1 MRQDIA
7 DEFCRIYDLTA
18 RQTLGWL
25 RAHAGSDEAHDLFQ
39 EVYEEL
45 LKTLRRKGI
54 GYIDDA
60 YAFVRNLAKSRL
72 GKRRRRQKPT
82 ELPLEFSDEDGE
94 ELERWLSSGFVL
106 EDEVARR
113 DLAERVRAFVDGESE
128 DSRQV
133 FYLHFGAELT
143 LAECADELGIPEST
157 VKSRLYRL
165 LKKIRE
171 NFEFEVIE

>member
-1 MRQDIA
+1 MRQETK

-25 RAHAGSDEAHDLFQ
+25 RAHAGASDAHDLFQ

-45 LKTLRRKGI
+45 LKTLRRKGV
-54 GYIDDA
+54 GYIDDEA
-60 YAFVRNLAKSRL
+60 AFVRNLAKSRL
-72 GKRRRRQKPT
+72 SKRHRRQTPP
-82 ELPLEFSDEDGE
+82 EIPLEFEDDDGE
-94 ELERWLSSGFVL
+94 ELERWLSDGFDL

-113 DLAERVRAFVDGESE
+113 DLAERVRAFVDGEGE
-128 DSRQV
+128 DARAV

-143 LAECADELGIPEST
+143 LAETAAELGIPEST

-165 LKKIRE
+165 IRKIRE
-171 NFEFEVIE
+171 NFEF

>member
-1 MRQDIA
+1 MRQETK

-25 RAHAGSDEAHDLFQ
+25 RAHAGADEARDLFQ

-54 GYIDDA
+54 GYIDDEA
-60 YAFVRNLAKSRL
+60 AFVRNLAKSRL
-72 GKRRRRQKPT
+72 SKRHRQSKPT
-82 ELPLEFSDEDGE
+82 EIPLEFEDGDGE
-94 ELERWLSSGFVL
+94 TLERWLSDGFDL
-106 EDEVARR
+106 ADEVARR
-113 DLAERVRAFVDGESE
+113 DLAERVRAFVDGEGE
-128 DSRQV
+128 DTRAV

-143 LAECADELGIPEST
+143 LAEVAHELGIPEST

-171 NFEFEVIE
+171 NFEF